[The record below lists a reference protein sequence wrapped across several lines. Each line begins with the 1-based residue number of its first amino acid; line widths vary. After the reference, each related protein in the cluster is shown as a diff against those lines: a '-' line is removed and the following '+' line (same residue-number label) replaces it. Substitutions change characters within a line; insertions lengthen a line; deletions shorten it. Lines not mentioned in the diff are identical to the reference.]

1 MTAVGPISLDRVF
14 FCCPACSLAG
24 YCVDDILGLDG
35 FLSKSAR
42 RIVCFVSSKSSFG
55 GTHDILD
62 ETCGML
68 VPPKSAPEKVKDV
81 IAAANRIR
89 SKPYIFGGGHARW
102 WDRGY
107 DCSGSVSYALHGGE
121 FIESP
126 LPSGPMMKWG
136 LPGEGRWI
144 TVYANGGHAYAV
156 IAGVRWDTSGD
167 SGGETGP
174 RWHTELR
181 DNRGFVARHPAGEI
195 DPGHRNLVR
204 DLDVRLLASGDTG
217 VDPGATIR
225 GRRSPPRRSQAGVS
239 RCAGSAS
246 CAYSP

>member
-1 MTAVGPISLDRVF
+1 MEIGLLLRTFKLKAGIGLALALGALAILLLL
-14 FCCPACSLAG
+14 PAGA
-24 YCVDDILGLDG
+24 
-35 FLSKSAR
+35 SAR
-42 RIVCFVSSKSSFG
+42 CGTG
-55 GTHDILD
+55 GLTPAEEDPCAPTAKARLLSNGLLI
-62 ETCGML
+62 
-68 VPPKSAPEKVKDV
+68 PPKSAPARVKDV

-89 SKPYIFGGGHARW
+89 TKPYIFGGGHARW

-121 FIESP
+121 FLESP
-126 LPSGPMMKWG
+126 LPSGPMTKWG

-181 DNRGFVARHPAGEI
+181 DNAGFTPRHPLG
-195 DPGHRNLVR
+195 
-204 DLDVRLLASGDTG
+204 
-217 VDPGATIR
+217 
-225 GRRSPPRRSQAGVS
+225 
-239 RCAGSAS
+239 
-246 CAYSP
+246 Y